1 MPPSG
6 VEESLFMTPTVTLSP
21 ARLASLLLPALL
33 AMGVIFFLSA
43 QPSDPVDRA
52 WWDVLLRKLGHLSE
66 YAVLTALWWRALRG
80 LRFRFPLAAAIAL
93 SLGYA
98 ATDEFHQT
106 FVDGRHGTPVDVLID
121 SAGMAIA
128 AIAIRRLGPPADPG
142 PLAPERR
149 VGERLDR
156 ARQPG

>member
-1 MPPSG
+1 
-6 VEESLFMTPTVTLSP
+6 MTSNPTPSP
-21 ARLASLLLPALL
+21 ARLAALLVPPLL

-43 QPSDPVDRA
+43 QTSDPVDRA
-52 WWDVLLRKLGHLSE
+52 WWDVLLRKLAHFTE
-66 YAVLTALWWRALRG
+66 YAVLTGLWWRALRG
-80 LRFRFPLAAAIAL
+80 LGARFPLAIAMAI

-106 FVDGRHGTPVDVLID
+106 FVDGRKGTPVDVLID
-121 SAGMAIA
+121 SAGIVIA
-128 AIAIRRLGPPADPG
+128 ATAIVVLGLRPPSDPRT
-142 PLAPERR
+142 LAAEGR

>member
-1 MPPSG
+1 
-6 VEESLFMTPTVTLSP
+6 MTSNATLSP
-21 ARLASLLLPALL
+21 ARPGRGRLAALLVPPLL
-33 AMGVIFFLSA
+33 AMGVVFFLSA
-43 QPSDPVDRA
+43 QTSDPVDRA
-52 WWDVLLRKLGHLSE
+52 WWDVLLRKGAHVTE

-80 LRFRFPLAAAIAL
+80 LGLRFPVAAAMAI

-106 FVDGRHGTPVDVLID
+106 FVDGRTGTPVDVLID
-121 SAGMAIA
+121 SAGIAIAAMAIA
-128 AIAIRRLGPPADPG
+128 VLRLRAPADPRA
-142 PLAPERR
+142 LAAEGR

>member
-1 MPPSG
+1 MSPNA
-6 VEESLFMTPTVTLSP
+6 TLSP
-21 ARLASLLLPALL
+21 GRLAALLLPPLV

-43 QPSDPVDRA
+43 QTSEPVDRA
-52 WWDVLLRKLGHLSE
+52 WWDVLLRKVAHFTE
-66 YAVLTALWWRALRG
+66 YAVLTGLWWRALNG
-80 LRFRFPLAAAIAL
+80 LGVRYALPAAMAI

-106 FVDGRHGTPVDVLID
+106 FVDGRRGTPVDVLID
-121 SAGMAIA
+121 SAGIATAAA
-128 AIAIRRLGPPADPG
+128 AITIRRLRAAADSRA
-142 PLAPERR
+142 LAADGR

>member
-1 MPPSG
+1 MPPNA
-6 VEESLFMTPTVTLSP
+6 TLSP
-21 ARLASLLLPALL
+21 ARIASLLAPALI
-33 AMGVIFFLSA
+33 AMALIFFLSA

-52 WWDVLLRKLGHLSE
+52 WWEVLLRKLAHFTE

-80 LRFRFPLAAAIAL
+80 FGVRAPIRTAMAI
-93 SLGYA
+93 SLCYA
-98 ATDEFHQT
+98 ATDEYHQT

-121 SAGMAIA
+121 LAGMTTA
-128 AIAIRRLGPPADPG
+128 ALLIRRLGPPADSR
-142 PLAPERR
+142 PLAPEGR